1 MNKVEENEWLWADID
16 TMAERTNA
24 LPILVEKSL
33 GDYSIPR
40 FICLSSTNYLRST
53 RLFFPCSLLHVKMSL
68 RMLSTN
74 SSTRGIRLERH
85 LQQSY
90 EIPIRSMPLHGEL
103 SCINTFVVSPILFE
117 PCFSYKLHQVF
128 SICLDQCNVLYVH

>member
-40 FICLSSTNYLRST
+40 FICL
-53 RLFFPCSLLHVKMSL
+53 FQHELLEIDQTV
-68 RMLSTN
+68 LSVVAFA
-74 SSTRGIRLERH
+74 
-85 LQQSY
+85 
-90 EIPIRSMPLHGEL
+90 
-103 SCINTFVVSPILFE
+103 CKDVSP
-117 PCFSYKLHQVF
+117 YVANKLIDEGDPVGKIPAVELRNTHTQYA
-128 SICLDQCNVLYVH
+128 ITW